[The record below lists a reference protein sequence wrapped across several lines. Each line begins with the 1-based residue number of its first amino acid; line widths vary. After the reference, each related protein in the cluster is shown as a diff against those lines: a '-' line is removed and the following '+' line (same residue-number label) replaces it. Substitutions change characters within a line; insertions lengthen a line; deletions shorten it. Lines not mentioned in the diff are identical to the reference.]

1 MLLGLTQVGVYQHL
15 PGYGRLQFHIP
26 RMVGCI
32 IGMKQP
38 YLGLRQ
44 FYNMQARYR
53 RDYSGEF
60 VITRTR
66 LANGRG
72 QQIREWIPNSVE
84 NQHISGRAAV
94 IGSAVDQERFDYTR
108 LQRHRGGLL
117 GKKRLQTYASGTI
130 WSEMPVD
137 FYVTIDRPRIKLI
150 NAAEYHKHSVVYTTP
165 GLCIAYPGDFFLV
178 PMSPQLSEIALAV
191 YLAAFDQHEEVF
203 LLGYNNETP
212 VQDSGWVAHVNS
224 IFEAYAETRFV
235 LVGASVNMPDAWRN
249 NRNVDTMKYRDFVI
263 YCDI

>member
-1 MLLGLTQVGVYQHL
+1 M
-15 PGYGRLQFHIP
+15 I
-26 RMVGCI
+26 
-32 IGMKQP
+32 
-38 YLGLRQ
+38 
-44 FYNMQARYR
+44 QARYR
-53 RDYSGEF
+53 RDYDGEF

-66 LANGRG
+66 MANGRG
-72 QQIREWIPNSVE
+72 QQSREWIPNSVE

-94 IGSAVDQERFDYTR
+94 IGSAVDRERFDYAR

-117 GKKRLQTYASGTI
+117 GKKRLQTYASGAV

-137 FYVTIDRPRIKLI
+137 FFVTINSNTARAIHSA
-150 NAAEYHKHSVVYTTP
+150 NYHTNSIVYTTP

-191 YLAAFDQHEEVF
+191 YLAAFDQHEEIF

-212 VQDSGWVAHVNS
+212 VEDSGWVSHVNS

-249 NRNVDTMKYRDFVI
+249 NRNVTTMKYREFVT

>member
-1 MLLGLTQVGVYQHL
+1 M
-15 PGYGRLQFHIP
+15 I
-26 RMVGCI
+26 
-32 IGMKQP
+32 
-38 YLGLRQ
+38 
-44 FYNMQARYR
+44 QARYR
-53 RDYSGEF
+53 KDYTGEF

-66 LANGRG
+66 MANGRG
-72 QQIREWIPNSVE
+72 QQIREWIPNSIE

-94 IGSAVDQERFDYTR
+94 IGSNVDHDRFDYTK

-117 GKKRLQTYASGTI
+117 GKKRLQTYASGAI
-130 WSEMPVD
+130 WSEMPLD

-212 VQDSGWVAHVNS
+212 AWDSGWAAHVNS
-224 IFEAYAETRFV
+224 IFEAFTQTRFV
-235 LVGASVNMPDAWRN
+235 LVGTSVNMPDVWRS
-249 NRNVDTMKYRDFVI
+249 NRNVDTMKYRDFVT

>member
-1 MLLGLTQVGVYQHL
+1 M
-15 PGYGRLQFHIP
+15 
-26 RMVGCI
+26 
-32 IGMKQP
+32 
-38 YLGLRQ
+38 
-44 FYNMQARYR
+44 
-53 RDYSGEF
+53 
-60 VITRTR
+60 
-66 LANGRG
+66 ANGRG
-72 QQIREWIPNSVE
+72 QQSREWIPNSVE

-94 IGSAVDQERFDYTR
+94 IGSAVDRERFDYTR

-117 GKKRLQTYASGTI
+117 GKKRLQTYASGAV

-137 FYVTIDRPRIKLI
+137 FFVTINRNTARAIH
-150 NAAEYHKHSVVYTTP
+150 AANYHTNSVVYTTP

-191 YLAAFDQHEEVF
+191 YLAAFDQHQEVF

-212 VQDSGWVAHVNS
+212 VEDSRWVSHVNS

-249 NRNVDTMKYRDFVI
+249 NRNVDTMKYREFVT

>member
-1 MLLGLTQVGVYQHL
+1 M
-15 PGYGRLQFHIP
+15 I
-26 RMVGCI
+26 
-32 IGMKQP
+32 
-38 YLGLRQ
+38 
-44 FYNMQARYR
+44 QARHR
-53 RDYSGEF
+53 RDYDGEF
-60 VITRTR
+60 VVTRTR
-66 LANGRG
+66 MANGRG
-72 QQIREWIPNSVE
+72 QQSREWIPNSVE

-94 IGSAVDQERFDYTR
+94 IGSAVDRERFDYTR

-117 GKKRLQTYASGTI
+117 GKKRLQTYASGAV

-137 FYVTIDRPRIKLI
+137 FFVTINRNTARAIH
-150 NAAEYHKHSVVYTTP
+150 AANYHTNSVVYTTP

-191 YLAAFDQHEEVF
+191 YLAAFDQHQEVF

-212 VQDSGWVAHVNS
+212 VEDSRWVSHVNS

-249 NRNVDTMKYRDFVI
+249 NRNVDTMKYREFVT

>member
-1 MLLGLTQVGVYQHL
+1 M
-15 PGYGRLQFHIP
+15 IP
-26 RMVGCI
+26 T
-32 IGMKQP
+32 
-38 YLGLRQ
+38 
-44 FYNMQARYR
+44 RYR
-53 RDYSGEF
+53 QDYTGEF
-60 VITRTR
+60 VVTRTR
-66 LANGRG
+66 MANGRG
-72 QQIREWIPNSVE
+72 HQSREWIPNAVQ

-94 IGSAVDQERFDYTR
+94 IGSAVDRERFDYAR

-117 GKKRLQTYASGTI
+117 GKKRLQTYASGAV

-137 FYVTIDRPRIKLI
+137 FFVTINSNTTRAIHSA
-150 NAAEYHKHSVVYTTP
+150 NYHTNSIVYTTP

-191 YLAAFDQHEEVF
+191 YLAAFDQHEEIF

-212 VQDSGWVAHVNS
+212 VEDSGWVSHVNS

-249 NRNVDTMKYRDFVI
+249 NRNVTTMKYREFVT

>member
-1 MLLGLTQVGVYQHL
+1 M
-15 PGYGRLQFHIP
+15 I
-26 RMVGCI
+26 
-32 IGMKQP
+32 
-38 YLGLRQ
+38 
-44 FYNMQARYR
+44 QARHR
-53 RDYSGEF
+53 RDYDGEF

-94 IGSAVDQERFDYTR
+94 IGSGVDRERFDYVR

-137 FYVTIDRPRIKLI
+137 FFVTINR
-150 NAAEYHKHSVVYTTP
+150 NAARAIHAADYQKQSVVYTTP

-191 YLAAFDQHEEVF
+191 YLAAFDQHQEIF

-212 VQDSGWVAHVNS
+212 VEDSGWISHVNS

-249 NRNVDTMKYRDFVI
+249 NRNVDTMKYRDFVT